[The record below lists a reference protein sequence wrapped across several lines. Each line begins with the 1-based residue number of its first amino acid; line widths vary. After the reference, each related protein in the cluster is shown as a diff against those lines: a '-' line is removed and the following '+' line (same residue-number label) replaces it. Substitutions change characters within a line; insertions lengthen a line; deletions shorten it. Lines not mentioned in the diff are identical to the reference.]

1 MRIEGREVI
10 GKQTEISART
20 LLSVS
25 SIVIVIQFYKI
36 SENSWNF
43 LGQEI
48 PAEVVNHL
56 LPLLLIFLAVGHV
69 LHWSAD
75 LLAHRNWFKK
85 SEVPD
90 RAMDTLGHSLH
101 ILAGLA
107 QRVKWF
113 ADKARTEF
121 GDESVQVNLN
131 SNELIK
137 KLQDFEM
144 QFKDVNEVLQGI
156 PKRREKVALTAAV
169 LIYIWY
175 LAIPEL
181 AFICA
186 ILSTYR
192 DEIFGNF

>member
-20 LLSVS
+20 LLSLS

-56 LPLLLIFLAVGHV
+56 LLLLLIFLAVGHV

-75 LLAHRNWFKK
+75 HLAHRSWFKK

-101 ILAGLA
+101 TLAGLA

-113 ADKARTEF
+113 ADKVRTEF

-144 QFKDVNEVLQGI
+144 QFKDVNPAF
-156 PKRREKVALTAAV
+156 PK
-169 LIYIWY
+169 
-175 LAIPEL
+175 
-181 AFICA
+181 
-186 ILSTYR
+186 
-192 DEIFGNF
+192 